1 MITGGGKSLI
11 ATIKKGDT
19 VRYYG
24 EVYEVI
30 QVNRFSD
37 LVVLR
42 SSGVHKHEVYAWAR
56 KCRKVEVDG

>member
-1 MITGGGKSLI
+1 MI

-42 SSGVHKHEVYAWAR
+42 SSGVHKHEVYAWVR